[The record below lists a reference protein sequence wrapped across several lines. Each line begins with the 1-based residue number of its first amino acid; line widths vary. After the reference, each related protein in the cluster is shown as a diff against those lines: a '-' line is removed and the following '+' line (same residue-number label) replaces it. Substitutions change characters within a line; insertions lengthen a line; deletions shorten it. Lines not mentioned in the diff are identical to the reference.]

1 MRFNKN
7 ELFALALQ
15 PSNKFEKEGVLF
27 LTERQESF
35 FRKTEGTFPRLFFWI
50 LGHRPFPK
58 NTRSHNPLF
67 SLIPLK
73 FIKTLNIHVDQSNS
87 MKSSKK
93 NCHSLISSTSSIFY
107 SFIFPSFCSIVHFIC

>member
-1 MRFNKN
+1 
-7 ELFALALQ
+7 
-15 PSNKFEKEGVLF
+15 
-27 LTERQESF
+27 
-35 FRKTEGTFPRLFFWI
+35 
-50 LGHRPFPK
+50 
-58 NTRSHNPLF
+58 
-67 SLIPLK
+67 LIPLK